1 MTAFKHIINRC
12 NEILLQ
18 EANIIETKGH
28 LIKHQRNPSN
38 DDKSCYV
45 LSKEPTNAGNVAM
58 DYWTYNL

>member
-1 MTAFKHIINRC
+1 M
-12 NEILLQ
+12 LQ

-28 LIKHQRNPSN
+28 LIKHQRNPSI

-58 DYWTYNL
+58 DY